1 MLEETI
7 QPEFAG
13 STEHYQLLTQQA
25 LAYEKLEFENL
36 ETLQSDEHTM
46 RFKNR
51 LLIPIYN
58 EVVQLVKKVK
68 SNEFKDNETE
78 YLTKVDRIEKL
89 YNFEDMK

>member
-1 MLEETI
+1 
-7 QPEFAG
+7 
-13 STEHYQLLTQQA
+13 
-25 LAYEKLEFENL
+25 
-36 ETLQSDEHTM
+36 M